1 MALKTSEQGRDG
13 SFLKGKALDLKIKTT
28 SPGQLAHSW
37 VFDRPLSAQLSFA
50 PSLMSTL
57 RRNCMTKRLQRL
69 GTLNQRA
76 TLFFLAGKRTVFKL
90 CPCELPGSIWVP
102 TFLTCK
108 LTTLLMLP
116 YGSFQRTSTAAGSS
130 SSLGSGLHPLRSQFF
145 TRRYLDYSPQS
156 RPAGVAPVC
165 VPYRKVIMGG
175 RPSCEI
181 QGWMNSFRALFTTV
195 A

>member
-13 SFLKGKALDLKIKTT
+13 SFLKGKALDLKIKTI

-116 YGSFQRTSTAAGSS
+116 LRQFPEDLHSCWLIFIPGLWPPPSPVPVLHSPLLGLFSTVTTSWGSPS
-130 SSLGSGLHPLRSQFF
+130 LRSLPES
-145 TRRYLDYSPQS
+145 YY
-156 RPAGVAPVC
+156 
-165 VPYRKVIMGG
+165 
-175 RPSCEI
+175 
-181 QGWMNSFRALFTTV
+181 GWQA
-195 A
+195 